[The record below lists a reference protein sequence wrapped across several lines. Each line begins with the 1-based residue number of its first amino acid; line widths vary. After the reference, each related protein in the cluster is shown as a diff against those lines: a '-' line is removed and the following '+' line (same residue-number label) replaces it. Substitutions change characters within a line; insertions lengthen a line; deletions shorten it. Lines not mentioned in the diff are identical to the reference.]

1 MGCMRNHSGE
11 PPTRRAQATAGD
23 AGRIPAVA
31 ASAQPDAV
39 SRPSPPTRPL
49 VVLEQPSRSL
59 RPAPPDGTC
68 YLARDEVSAFRE
80 RLGERLSALGLLTA
94 SEADSIMVSGLRV
107 PRELRLAD
115 TCHGSAV
122 SFGLTREI
130 ATVTP
135 YAPSQQWAAAFHA
148 AGMRGVRYESRFS
161 TVARANA
168 VAVFGSGGASDWPT
182 AESRS
187 GRAVAEDA
195 GIRVLPR
202 PRSRSLRLIF
212 PPG

>member
-1 MGCMRNHSGE
+1 V
-11 PPTRRAQATAGD
+11 TRQQ
-23 AGRIPAVA
+23 VA
-31 ASAQPDAV
+31 
-39 SRPSPPTRPL
+39 
-49 VVLEQPSRSL
+49 L
-59 RPAPPDGTC
+59 RPPPATLDGFPRWRLRRSQTLYRAHHRQQAALWFSSSLHGRFDLPPPDGTC
-68 YLARDEVSAFRE
+68 YLALDEVSAFRE
-80 RLGERLSALGLLTA
+80 RLGERLSALGLLSA
-94 SEADSIMVSGLRV
+94 SEADSIMVSRLRV

-115 TCHGSAV
+115 TCHPSAV

-135 YAPSQQWAAAFHA
+135 YALPRQWAAAFHT

-161 TVARANA
+161 TAARANA
-168 VAVFGSGGASDWPT
+168 VAVFGTDGASDCP
-182 AESRS
+182 AGESRS

-202 PRSRSLRLIF
+202 PRSRSLRVIL